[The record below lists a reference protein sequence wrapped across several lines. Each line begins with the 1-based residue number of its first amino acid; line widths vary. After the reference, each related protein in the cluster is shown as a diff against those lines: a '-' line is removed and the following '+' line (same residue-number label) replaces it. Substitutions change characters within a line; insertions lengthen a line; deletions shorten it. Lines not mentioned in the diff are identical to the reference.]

1 MNIIH
6 SIEEMK
12 AEIHEWGKRGKSIGC
27 VPTMGSLHEGHL
39 SLVRQS
45 LQTTDRTVVTIFIN
59 PAQFAPGEDFE
70 QYPRDYDR
78 DIGLLER
85 EGVDIVFL
93 PDMKDIYPP
102 EYKTYVE
109 VHDLQE
115 RLCGL
120 SRPTFFRGVCT
131 IVLKLFNIITPDR
144 AFFGQKDAQQAII
157 LQRMVRDLNLD
168 ILIEV
173 LPIVRDADG
182 LALSSRNAY
191 LKDNERKAALTL
203 SRSLRLAEK
212 MIAEGERSAEKIR
225 EEMIALIQSVQG
237 TRIDY
242 IEIVDSEE
250 LLPLETLKSRVL
262 VSLAVFIGRT
272 RLIDN
277 TQIIL
282 S

>member
-12 AEIHEWGKRGKSIGC
+12 AEIHEFRKKGKSIGC

-277 TQIIL
+277 TQ
-282 S
+282 

>member
-1 MNIIH
+1 
-6 SIEEMK
+6 
-12 AEIHEWGKRGKSIGC
+12 
-27 VPTMGSLHEGHL
+27 
-39 SLVRQS
+39 
-45 LQTTDRTVVTIFIN
+45 VTIFIN

-78 DIGLLER
+78 GIGLLER

>member
-1 MNIIH
+1 MNIIN

-12 AEIHEWGKRGKSIGC
+12 AKIRELRKKGNTIGC
-27 VPTMGSLHEGHL
+27 VPTMGGLHEGHL
-39 SLVRQS
+39 SLVRRS
-45 LQTTDRTVVTIFIN
+45 LQTTDRTVVTIFVN

-70 QYPRDYDR
+70 HYPRDFER
-78 DIGLLER
+78 DIELLER

-93 PDMKDIYPP
+93 PDMKDIYPSG
-102 EYKTYVE
+102 YKTYVE
-109 VHDLQE
+109 VFDLQE
-115 RLCGL
+115 RLCGV
-120 SRPTFFRGVCT
+120 SRPTFFHGVCT
-131 IVLKLFNIITPDR
+131 VVLKLFNVIQPDR

-168 ILIEV
+168 VFIEV

-191 LKDNERKAALTL
+191 LKDNEREAALTL

-212 MIAEGERSAEKIR
+212 MMADGERAAGKIR
-225 EEMIALIQSVQG
+225 EEMTILIQSVQG

-242 IEIVDSEE
+242 IEIVDTEE
-250 LLPLETLKSRVL
+250 LLPLEILRSRVL
-262 VSLAVFIGRT
+262 IALAVFVGRA

-277 TQIIL
+277 IL
-282 S
+282 VDLF

>member
-12 AEIHEWGKRGKSIGC
+12 AEIHEFRKKGKSIGC

>member
-12 AEIHEWGKRGKSIGC
+12 AEIHEFRKKGKSIGC

-102 EYKTYVE
+102 GYKTYVE